1 MKKSNFIAL
10 ILGTIG
16 TVFFALGMC
25 MTTITEWAM
34 FQQGI
39 VCGAVGLVVLLADL
53 ILWRRMEGKEPL
65 HLNGKTLGTIAL
77 AVVGALLLGVGMCL
91 CMVFGHMAAGIVI
104 GLVGI
109 VALLCLIPLTKGL
122 K

>member
-25 MTTITEWAM
+25 MTTITEWDM
-34 FQQGI
+34 FRQGI
-39 VCGAVGLVVLLADL
+39 VCGVIGLVVLLADL
-53 ILWRRMEGKEPL
+53 ILWRRMEGKAPIRL
-65 HLNGKTLGTIAL
+65 SGKTLGTIAL

-91 CMVFGHMAAGIVI
+91 SMMFGKMVPGIVI

>member
-1 MKKSNFIAL
+1 MKKSNFVAM

-25 MTTITEWAM
+25 MCTIEEWAM
-34 FQQGI
+34 RQQCVI
-39 VCGAVGLVVLLADL
+39 CGVIGLVVLLADL
-53 ILWRRMEGKEPL
+53 IIWRRMEGKEPI
-65 HLNGKTLGTIAL
+65 HLSAKTLGTAAL

-91 CMVFGHMAAGIVI
+91 CMVFSYMVQGIVI
-104 GLVGI
+104 GLIGI